1 MAETKRLDPQK
12 EMLKKV
18 KKQFTGW
25 CPTCHKECRLIS
37 QEDMKKKKAKR
48 ITGKSAKQKARR
60 AQQAVAAMIQEAFG
74 LEPEDVKSVTM
85 GTSGQDIE
93 LSAKARGVWPF
104 HAIEVTANLNASV
117 WAKFA
122 QARKHAEKQLS
133 GKVPGNGKPI
143 LIFKKNGTAL
153 FAMVLFD
160 DIISALQDKGRQLG
174 EKRGTA

>member
-153 FAMVLFD
+153 FAMALFD
-160 DIISALQDKGRQLG
+160 DIISALQDKGGQLG